1 MANRRLRTSRSA
13 TKAKGSDLQL
23 PQLKRVERR
32 TFTLVTT
39 GDTDQDLVAT
49 DAAVGYIDL
58 NQGDSGS
65 VTKALVT
72 AIYIRVRSAAGTV
85 AAAVIGVSTA
95 TLGGGTVIV
104 TPAALTGMTAAGL
117 LKGTTLATS
126 VAVVTTGKLY
136 VYQTTDSANA
146 GTIDVI
152 VEYIDLSDLE

>member
-1 MANRRLRTSRSA
+1 MNRRLRTSRSVSKSRSA
-13 TKAKGSDLQL
+13 DIQL
-23 PQLKRVERR
+23 PQLKRVQKR
-32 TFTLVTT
+32 TFTLVAA

-58 NQGDSGS
+58 NQGDPGS
-65 VTKALVT
+65 VGKALVT
-72 AIYIRVRSAAGTV
+72 AIYIRANTVVGTV
-85 AAAVIGVSTA
+85 AASVIGVSTA

-104 TPAALTGMTAAGL
+104 TPAALTGLTANGI
-117 LKGTTLATS
+117 LKGTTLATA

-152 VEYIDLSDLE
+152 VEYVDLSDLD